1 MSRQYSS
8 KLKIGFIGTGTA
20 GTALAV
26 KLHTQGYHIAAA
38 SDNNTSATKRFAK
51 MIPDCTIYR
60 QNQVVA
66 DTADLIF
73 ITTPDDIIAPITAS
87 LKWHSGQSVVHCS
100 GAASL
105 DILAPARE
113 DGAVTGAMHPLQ
125 TFAGISQ
132 AIENIPGS
140 TFAIEADEPLFSTLR
155 DMALAMGG
163 YCIKLDAGNKVLY
176 HAAAVLSCNYMVTL
190 VKLATDLW
198 EQFGVEPQ
206 QATQALMPLLK
217 GTLNNIAGVGIP
229 DCLTGPIARGDTG
242 TIRKHIAAME
252 QSTPQALDAYLEMGL
267 QTIPVALA
275 KGKIDN
281 NTADTL
287 ETLLKEKQNER
298 NAERKDPSRAGY

>member
-1 MSRQYSS
+1 MVRQNSS

-38 SDNNTSATKRFAK
+38 SDTNPSSIQRFSAMLPGCKVYQK
-51 MIPDCTIYR
+51 
-60 QNQVVA
+60 NQAVVDNA
-66 DTADLIF
+66 NLIF
-73 ITTPDDIIAPITAS
+73 ITSPDDVIAPIAAS
-87 LKWHSGQSVVHCS
+87 LKWNNGQSVVHCS

-155 DMALAMGG
+155 DMAIAMGG
-163 YCIKLDAGNKVLY
+163 TCIKLNPGDKVLY
-176 HAAAVLSCNYMVTL
+176 HAAAVLSCNYLVTL
-190 VKLATDLW
+190 VKLATDLYKS
-198 EQFGVEPQ
+198 FGIDPQ
-206 QATQALMPLLK
+206 QATQALMPLLQ
-217 GTLNNIAGVGIP
+217 GTLNNIGSAGIP

-252 QSTPQALDAYLEMGL
+252 QSAPQALDAYLEMGL
-267 QTIPVALA
+267 QTIPIALE
-275 KGKIDN
+275 KGKLDK
-281 NTADTL
+281 NTADIL
-287 ETLLKEKQNER
+287 KTLLKEKQNER
-298 NAERKDPSRAGY
+298 NAERQNPSRAGH